1 MDKNKGEIWQ
11 DFIRKEIEPV
21 RLFSQPPEAIDI
33 ASYLERSASLRETFI
48 DRLIGDAIA
57 PYSEDQMKVLIHG
70 YQTLL
75 CYLSNQVVIYRQQV
89 LSRPDQVG
97 LYDRVLLDLD
107 ANLLFLQ
114 TYFDRYFDQ
123 SAQVPKSHQNTYRN
137 TVQQH
142 ESALRA
148 SFNGIETDSRLLE
161 VILFVLK
168 RQADIPLPFMRL
180 SYLNQFL
187 DGLAALCQ
195 SDRPNLFD
203 SRLMEYSILQNFND
217 PAFIECVFTLFREN
231 LQHLETGEEKK
242 QWLGHRYK
250 FINQLVQHPDAALF
264 AGSLSVRDSLLYWLE
279 QENVYG
285 QAGQKENTVA
295 ASDASH
301 KLNTSVSVPVLALL
315 TRVFKEA
322 GIITNSNLQEIFRFV
337 STHYTTQRKESIS
350 QGNFHG
356 KYYKVDEATKRK
368 VSDLLL
374 EMVKVVKRIA

>member
-1 MDKNKGEIWQ
+1 
-11 DFIRKEIEPV
+11 
-21 RLFSQPPEAIDI
+21 
-33 ASYLERSASLRETFI
+33 
-48 DRLIGDAIA
+48 
-57 PYSEDQMKVLIHG
+57 
-70 YQTLL
+70 
-75 CYLSNQVVIYRQQV
+75 VVIYRQQV
-89 LSRPDQVG
+89 LSRTDQVG
-97 LYDRVLLDLD
+97 LYDRVLRDLD

-123 SAQVPKSHQNTYRN
+123 SAPVPTSHQNTYRN

-203 SRLMEYSILQNFND
+203 SRLMEYGILQNFND
-217 PAFIECVFTLFREN
+217 PAFIQCVFTLFREN

-242 QWLGHRYK
+242 EWLGHRYK
-250 FINQLVQHPDAALF
+250 FINQLVQHADAALF
-264 AGSLSVRDSLLYWLE
+264 AGNLSLRDSLLYWLE
-279 QENVYG
+279 QENVYE
-285 QAGQKENTVA
+285 QAGQKENTVT
-295 ASDASH
+295 ASDASP
-301 KLNTSVSVPVLALL
+301 KLNTSVSVPVLALF

-337 STHYTTQRKESIS
+337 STNYTTQRKESIS

-356 KYYKVDEATKRK
+356 KYYKVDETTKRK